1 MSVKMPMQHSSHEMA
16 GGARLGVRDVF
27 EKCIVEYRSENRL
40 SPVQAKAVK
49 AILACRTERMG
60 ANVTIC
66 PDCGHVE
73 IHYNS
78 CRNRNCPQCQSASRT
93 RWLLKRMENIM
104 DVDHMHIVLTVP
116 SELHQLA
123 LANDVEFYNALF
135 YSASRAVLRLCADE
149 RFLGAKPG
157 ITAILHTWGQKMDF
171 HPHIHMAATNG
182 GIDRDGRWRN
192 GKRLADG
199 SPFLVPVRAL
209 SSMFKSIML
218 GRLRRMYRKG
228 KIHFDAKQF
237 EDALKASDMK
247 NWVAYCKKPFGGTR
261 GVFEYFGNYTHRIA
275 ISNRRI
281 LNVTDTE
288 TTFRYRD
295 YSEKDALRKQKIL
308 VLKNHEFARRFLMH
322 VVPEGF
328 MRIRHYGMYASPCR
342 QERETVAELLGIK
355 RSDEELEN
363 DRDAILKPH
372 PVVHECPVCHRR
384 EIHIVCTLGEYPSG
398 YS

>member
-1 MSVKMPMQHSSHEMA
+1 MMHSSNEIA
-16 GGARLGVRDVF
+16 GSAKLCVRGVFR
-27 EKCIVEYRSENRL
+27 KCIDEYRSENKL

-49 AILACRTERMG
+49 AILACRTKQMG
-60 ANVTIC
+60 ANATIC
-66 PDCGHVE
+66 PECGHVE

-93 RWLLKRMENIM
+93 KWLLKRMEHIL
-104 DVDHMHIVLTVP
+104 DVDHLHIVLTVP
-116 SELHQLA
+116 STLHQLA

-135 YSASRAVLRLCADE
+135 YSASTAVLRLCADE
-149 RFLGAKPG
+149 KYLGAKPG

-171 HPHIHMAATNG
+171 HPHIHMAVTHG
-182 GIDRDGRWRN
+182 GIDRDGEWRK

-199 SPFLVPVRAL
+199 SLFLVPVRAL

-218 GRLRRMYRKG
+218 GRLRKMYRKG

-237 EDALKASDMK
+237 EDALKAYDGK
-247 NWVAYCKKPFGGTR
+247 DWVAYCKKPFGGTR

-281 LNVTDTE
+281 LKITDTE

-295 YSEKDALRKQKIL
+295 YSEKDASRKQKKL
-308 VLKNHEFARRFLMH
+308 VLKNEEFVRRFLMH
-322 VVPEGF
+322 VVPQGF
-328 MRIRHYGMYASPCR
+328 MRIRHYGIYSSPYR

-355 RSDEELEN
+355 KSEEELEN
-363 DRDAILKPH
+363 DRNAILKPH
-372 PVVHECPVCHRR
+372 PVVHECPVCHRK
-384 EIHIVCTLGEYPSG
+384 ETIIMCTLGIYPSG
-398 YS
+398 FS